1 MYSLHNTKSFLFYK
15 YLRTNYI
22 RVKFSIMESKSRGIY
37 WLLFFASIALCIV
50 VYLFL
55 PSMTS
60 LTVVPL
66 VTTLVKALDLIWNY
80 RITASLYY
88 RIDNVPIGEHFF
100 CHLSCSIATGW
111 WLPFLN
117 ILLVTIRLQWRLI
130 WVEGWKT
137 ALWKYSVKR
146 RKTVKLAGNKRFNT
160 SLIE

>member
-15 YLRTNYI
+15 YPRTNYI

-66 VTTLVKALDLIWNY
+66 VTTLVKALDLI
-80 RITASLYY
+80 
-88 RIDNVPIGEHFF
+88 
-100 CHLSCSIATGW
+100 
-111 WLPFLN
+111 
-117 ILLVTIRLQWRLI
+117 
-130 WVEGWKT
+130 
-137 ALWKYSVKR
+137 
-146 RKTVKLAGNKRFNT
+146 
-160 SLIE
+160 